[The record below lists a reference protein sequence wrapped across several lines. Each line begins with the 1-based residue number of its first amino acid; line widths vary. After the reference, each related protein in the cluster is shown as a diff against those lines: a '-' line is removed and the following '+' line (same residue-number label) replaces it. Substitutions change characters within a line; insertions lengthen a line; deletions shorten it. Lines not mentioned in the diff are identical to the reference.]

1 MKIAIGIMAYNEER
15 NIAATISSLAE
26 QTLFGNATHEVAVH
40 VVPNGCRDATADR
53 AREALIPVAARY
65 PRAVLEVNEVAT
77 AGKANAW
84 NHFVHGFSGE
94 EADALLLLDADI
106 QFGQPECLERV
117 VAKLEAHPE
126 AVVAVDLPLKDITAK
141 ADLSFREKMSVS
153 ASELQVAGAPKI
165 AGSLYLARAAALR
178 SFWMPLGLIV
188 EDGFVKA
195 MLLTDS
201 FRKDEDM
208 AAIVRADGATHYFEA
223 VTGFQAW
230 FKHERRLVNGT
241 AVNIL
246 LFSYL
251 RDLVSQG
258 KNPGEVIRANNE
270 ANPEWVAEMA
280 KAYRGGLPGA
290 ADFVREPL
298 RKLARLPFG
307 KKLTALPVALLRAAL
322 NIAVCVVCQ
331 GDVKA
336 GRLRW

>member
-15 NIAATISSLAE
+15 NIGATIHSLAE
-26 QTLFGNATHEVAVH
+26 QTLFEIPEHDVAVH
-40 VVPNGCRDATADR
+40 VVPNGCRDATAER
-53 AREALIPVAARY
+53 AREALQPFSAKH
-65 PRAVLEVNEVAT
+65 PRSRAEVNEVAQ

-84 NHFVHGFSGE
+84 NHFVHGFSAPDAG
-94 EADALLLLDADI
+94 ALLLLDADI
-106 QFGQPECLERV
+106 QFGERECLARV
-117 VAKLEAHPE
+117 VEALVANPQ

-141 ADLSFREKMSVS
+141 KDLSLREQMSVS
-153 ASELQVAGAPKI
+153 ASRLQLAGAPKI

-201 FRKDEDM
+201 FRQPEDT
-208 AAIVRADGATHYFEA
+208 AAIVRAAGATHFFEA

-246 LFSYL
+246 LFSYV
-251 RDLVSQG
+251 RDLVAKG
-258 KNPGEVIRANNE
+258 KTPGEVIRVNNE
-270 ANPEWVAEMA
+270 ANPTWVADLA
-280 KAYRGGLPGA
+280 KAYRGPLPGA
-290 ADFVREPL
+290 ADFVSEPL
-298 RKLARLPFG
+298 KKLGRLPLA
-307 KKLTALPVALLRAAL
+307 KRLVVLPVALLRAAL

-331 GDVKA
+331 GDVRA